1 MDLNGK
7 KIILT
12 GASSGIGAAILK
24 ELLNYNVNILVGDL
38 DPDAVE
44 TGDKCTAISC
54 DVSEPKN
61 IDKLF
66 KEAEKKLGGVDLF
79 IANAGFAYYEK
90 IEKSNWDHI
99 EKIYRVNFMAPV
111 YVAQKMKEING
122 EREHRTV
129 ITASAMA
136 KQAMPG
142 YALYSSTKAAL
153 DSFAKAYRMELPD
166 TKSLTLVYPIATK
179 TEFFKVAAG
188 DSTPVP
194 WPAQTSDEVAKAV
207 VKGIK
212 RNKESIFPSFLFR
225 TMMVIDRFLPILFY
239 VYMKIEAAKLKKW
252 HEAQSN

>member
-7 KIILT
+7 KIIIT
-12 GASSGIGAAILK
+12 GASSGIGKAILA
-24 ELLNYNVNILVGDL
+24 ELKAFDADILVGDL

-44 TGDKCTAISC
+44 TGDRCSAISC

-66 KEAEKKLGGVDLF
+66 MEAEKKMGGVDLF

-90 IEKSNWDHI
+90 IDNSDWDHI

-111 YVAQKMKEING
+111 YAALKMEEING
-122 EREHRTV
+122 DREHRTV

-136 KQAMPG
+136 KLALPG

-153 DSFAKAYRMELPD
+153 DSFAFSYRTEIPD
-166 TKSLTLVYPIATK
+166 PKSVTLVYPIATK

-188 DSTPVP
+188 DTTPVP
-194 WPAQTSDEVAKAV
+194 WPAQTSETVAKAV
-207 VKGIK
+207 IKGIK
-212 RNKESIFPSFLFR
+212 RDKKSVFPSFLFR
-225 TMMVIDRFLPILFY
+225 AMMALDRLFPVVFPLY
-239 VYMKIEAAKLKKW
+239 VRIEAGKLRRWNEAK
-252 HEAQSN
+252 N